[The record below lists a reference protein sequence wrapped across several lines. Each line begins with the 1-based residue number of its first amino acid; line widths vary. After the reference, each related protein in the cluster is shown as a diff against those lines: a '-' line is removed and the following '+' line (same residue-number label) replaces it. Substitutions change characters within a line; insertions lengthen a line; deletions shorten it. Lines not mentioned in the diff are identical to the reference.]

1 MSVHAHF
8 TDLYDP
14 LDLFMPSKD
23 SVFISGLSVEERS
36 EHVTDLQAR
45 ATDTA
50 FVEIVNQQPMSFDI
64 AGGEADI
71 ALRSERSLEEF
82 WLTHARGTSYLDI
95 TGLSHQ
101 IWASLVAAAVRMRL
115 PLRVVY
121 VEPKK
126 YRFKEIA
133 AEGELF
139 DLSKGFS
146 GIAPL
151 PGFASLAQ
159 PDDDETLFVPLLGFE
174 GQRYAHMLEEI
185 QPLRERVIP
194 VIGVPGFRPEFV
206 FYAYH
211 GNKGPLSGSD
221 AWQEVRYATANCPF
235 NLVYLLEYLLES
247 RPNDF
252 LKVAPIGTKPHGL
265 GAALCAIAHPDRVEI
280 VYDHPVRRDERTRG
294 KARLLVYHLAGL
306 YSRFEAP

>member
-1 MSVHAHF
+1 MRVQAHF

-14 LDLFMPSKD
+14 LDLFTPPGG

-36 EHVTDLQAR
+36 EHVTDLRNR
-45 ATDTA
+45 AKDTT
-50 FVEIVNQQPMSFDI
+50 FVEIVNQQPMTFDV
-64 AGGEADI
+64 AGGEAGI
-71 ALRSERSLEEF
+71 ALRSEQRLERF
-82 WLTHARGTSYLDI
+82 WLTHAGSTAYLDI

-101 IWASLVAAAVRMRL
+101 IWAPLVAAAVRMRL
-115 PLRVVY
+115 PVRVVY

-174 GQRYAHMLEEI
+174 GQRYAHMLEEV

-211 GNKGPLSGSD
+211 GNKRPLSGSD

-235 NLVYLLEYLLES
+235 NLMYLLEYLLQS
-247 RPNDF
+247 RPTDF

-265 GAALCAIAHPDRVEI
+265 GAALCALAYPDRVEL

-294 KARLLVYHLAGL
+294 KARLLVYYLAGL
-306 YSRFEAP
+306 YSRFDSQ